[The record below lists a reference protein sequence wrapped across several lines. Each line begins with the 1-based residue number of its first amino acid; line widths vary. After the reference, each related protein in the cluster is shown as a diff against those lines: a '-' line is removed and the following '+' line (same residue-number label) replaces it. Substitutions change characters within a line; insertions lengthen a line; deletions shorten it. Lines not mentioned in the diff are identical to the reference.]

1 MIGFVFSLMWPDC
14 KCTNL
19 HAAVVDLRVHFVC
32 AGSPESYRV
41 PRGMDN
47 RLRRLLDRNRHVP
60 GTGAVF
66 ESSRTVHGGEKDTE
80 HLAVLVK
87 EDERPFKLSLHND

>member
-1 MIGFVFSLMWPDC
+1 MLPAVHRPDC

-19 HAAVVDLRVHFVC
+19 HIAVVALIVHFVC
-32 AGSPESYRV
+32 VGSPYAYRGPWDLDDRV
-41 PRGMDN
+41 
-47 RLRRLLDRNRHVP
+47 RRLLDRNRHVP
-60 GTGAVF
+60 GAGAVF

-87 EDERPFKLSLHND
+87 EDERPFKLSLHYD